1 MNIQKEL
8 HKAHI
13 FTQLNQHQLDRVEQ
27 HATIKSIK
35 AGEFLFIQGDIADR
49 FYYVIKGTIK
59 LFRSSPAGGEK
70 IIEIVSSES
79 TFAEALM
86 FNDVPSF
93 PVSAQALTP
102 CELISIDSN
111 DFLEML
117 RESTD
122 TLFLMLGDLT
132 LRLRGLLRE
141 IDELSQYSA
150 TSRLAAY
157 LLRVMPKGKTSFDL
171 PVNKQVLASRLSITP
186 ETFSRIIK
194 QLTQKGILTV
204 SGNQFEILNA
214 NALEETADAC
224 AVQQDQLETTF
235 HVTIK

>member
-8 HKAHI
+8 QKAHI
-13 FTQLNQHQLDRVEQ
+13 FTQLNQQQLDRVKQ
-27 HATIKSIK
+27 HATIKSLK
-35 AGEFLFIQGDIADR
+35 AGEFLFIQGDTADR

-122 TLFLMLGDLT
+122 TLFLMLGEIT

-157 LLRVMPKGKTSFDL
+157 LLRVMPEEKTRFDL

-194 QLTQKGILTV
+194 QLTKKGILTV
-204 SGNQFEILNA
+204 SGNKFEILNE